1 MEQNVF
7 VLLLGIVLG
16 AAVTSGIWAVL
27 WALIKGDNRLQAD
40 RVAIMQEIA
49 ALCVEIDSLIDGAPA
64 LAAGSPALAALMEK
78 LLRKF
83 TVSMPLLDVY
93 YVKYIESMIAR
104 YKQTPVVFSGK
115 AASATAAAPIK
126 TPAPAHLE
134 IVKEKPAVQP
144 PPAAK
149 APVEKPAPA
158 KPLTKEPAQRPPA
171 SPPQPVV
178 QKAASEIP
186 SDKTAEFIVQSGAWP
201 DPSKTQMI
209 HEKMDADLTEAI
221 TTQMPLKPGEE
232 LKKAQSPVTSPKA
245 PAQDVSREETGEVNI
260 EDLLVTQKF
269 EVKTDAS
276 AAAKPGAPDEHFIS
290 GEDVIDKLDS
300 FFGFENK

>member
-1 MEQNVF
+1 
-7 VLLLGIVLG
+7 
-16 AAVTSGIWAVL
+16 
-27 WALIKGDNRLQAD
+27 
-40 RVAIMQEIA
+40 
-49 ALCVEIDSLIDGAPA
+49 
-64 LAAGSPALAALMEK
+64 
-78 LLRKF
+78 
-83 TVSMPLLDVY
+83 VY
-93 YVKYIESMIAR
+93 YFKYIVSIIAR
-104 YKQTPVVFSGK
+104 YKQTPGVFFGK
-115 AASATAAAPIK
+115 AASVDASAPIK
-126 TPAPAHLE
+126 TPAPAHIE
-134 IVKEKPAVQP
+134 IAKEKPAVQP

-149 APVEKPAPA
+149 APAEKPAPS

-186 SDKTAEFIVQSGAWP
+186 SDKTAEFIVQAEARP

-232 LKKAQSPVTSPKA
+232 LKKAKPPASKPKA
-245 PAQDVSREETGEVNI
+245 PAPDVSREETGEVNI
-260 EDLLVTQKF
+260 EDFMVTQQF
-269 EVKTDAS
+269 EVKTDAP
-276 AAAKPGAPDEHFIS
+276 APAKPGAQDEHFIS

>member
-49 ALCVEIDSLIDGAPA
+49 ALCVEIDSLIDAPA
-64 LAAGSPALAALMEK
+64 SQSAGSPSACAALMEK

-93 YVKYIESMIAR
+93 YVKYIESIIAR
-104 YKQTPVVFSGK
+104 YKQTPV
-115 AASATAAAPIK
+115 
-126 TPAPAHLE
+126 
-134 IVKEKPAVQP
+134 KEKPVAET
-144 PPAAK
+144 PA
-149 APVEKPAPA
+149 EKPATS

-171 SPPQPVV
+171 SLAKTTV

-186 SDKTAEFIVQSGAWP
+186 SDKTAEFIVKAEARP

-221 TTQMPLKPGEE
+221 TTQAPLKPGEE
-232 LKKAQSPVTSPKA
+232 LKKVKDHAASPKA
-245 PAQDVSREETGEVNI
+245 PDISREETGEVNI
-260 EDLLVTQKF
+260 EDLMVTQKF
-269 EVKTDAS
+269 EMKTDAP
-276 AAAKPGAPDEHFIS
+276 APAKPGPQDEHFIS